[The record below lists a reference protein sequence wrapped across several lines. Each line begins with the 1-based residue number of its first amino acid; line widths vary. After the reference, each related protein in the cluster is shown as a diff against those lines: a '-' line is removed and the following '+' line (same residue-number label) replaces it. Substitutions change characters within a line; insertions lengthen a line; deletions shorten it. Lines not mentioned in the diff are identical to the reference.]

1 MSQKKAPRKRTPP
14 DVETAVLAK
23 SARRCTL
30 CFHLKGDLSEKL
42 GQVAHLDGDRSN
54 AAEDNLAWMCLEHHS
69 LYDSRTKQHKN
80 YTVHEVKASRARLY
94 DLVDRGKHLA
104 PVSDSAGVRAE
115 AGKQSVKSSL
125 AWVSVSEIK
134 PVDYGQGVFGFH
146 LCVKNLGVSL
156 AHCVMLYVRTDF
168 RRPVIDEFIKAG
180 LGNGQPVELGILAA
194 GDMANLE
201 IRQAFT
207 DDEIRDIKVDKRQFY
222 VCGRVMYRDV
232 LNEENTN
239 RFNYLLS
246 LTPPIT
252 CLPRSYAKQSDSR
265 SRSRFNKLHL

>member
-14 DVETAVLAK
+14 DIETAVLAK

-30 CFHLKGDLSEKL
+30 CFHLRGELSEKL
-42 GQVAHLDGDRSN
+42 GQITHLDDDRSN
-54 AAEDNLAWMCLEHHS
+54 GAEDNLAWMCLEHHS

-80 YTVHEVKASRARLY
+80 YTIHEVKASRAKLY
-94 DLVDRGKHLA
+94 DLVDRGNHLA
-104 PVSDSAGVRAE
+104 PVADVAAVRAE
-115 AGKQSVKSSL
+115 AAQQSLKSSS

-146 LCVKNLGVSL
+146 LRVKNLGASL
-156 AHCVMLYVRTDF
+156 AHSISLNVQTEF
-168 RRPVIDEFIKAG
+168 QRPVIDEFIKAAFG
-180 LGNGQPVELGILAA
+180 KAQPVEFSVLTA
-194 GDMANLE
+194 GEMVSWE

-207 DDEIRDIKVDKRQFY
+207 DDEIRDIKLGKRRFY
-222 VCGRVMYRDV
+222 VYGRVTYRDV
-232 LNEENTN
+232 LNGENTN

-252 CLPRSYAKQSDSR
+252 FLARGVR
-265 SRSRFNKLHL
+265 